1 MEHKWNLKI
10 KTTRCF
16 SFYSNRCC
24 VSTCLCSCSLKTK
37 HLYPQSHSV
46 MQFKWRGCMVC
57 ELHLNEAV
65 KTINFFKRKSWLSP
79 PWFTLLLTSILRNPE
94 PHSGRC
100 SRFLN
105 PKHKNHNFVLTLRL
119 ATWCQGWQTTL
130 SRCTFSTK
138 FPHKKKKDILT
149 FSCYNKHIH
158 IIVSMRVWEL
168 SCWWIAALSWG
179 WGGTLPPFHYWTC
192 CINVQNS
199 QEMQRLI
206 PALVP
211 TSWVTDLT
219 QVTSLLRWEEMSGPG
234 NLQGGCQHSR
244 SMIWCPREINQI
256 LCSGMSAKRYRKQKI
271 HPVLWMNFSFTR
283 GD

>member
-1 MEHKWNLKI
+1 MKDRGAWGAAVHGVAKSWTGLFVLATKQQLQIKRGRMEHKWNLKI

-119 ATWCQGWQTTL
+119 AT
-130 SRCTFSTK
+130 
-138 FPHKKKKDILT
+138 
-149 FSCYNKHIH
+149 
-158 IIVSMRVWEL
+158 
-168 SCWWIAALSWG
+168 
-179 WGGTLPPFHYWTC
+179 
-192 CINVQNS
+192 
-199 QEMQRLI
+199 
-206 PALVP
+206 
-211 TSWVTDLT
+211 
-219 QVTSLLRWEEMSGPG
+219 
-234 NLQGGCQHSR
+234 
-244 SMIWCPREINQI
+244 
-256 LCSGMSAKRYRKQKI
+256 
-271 HPVLWMNFSFTR
+271 
-283 GD
+283 